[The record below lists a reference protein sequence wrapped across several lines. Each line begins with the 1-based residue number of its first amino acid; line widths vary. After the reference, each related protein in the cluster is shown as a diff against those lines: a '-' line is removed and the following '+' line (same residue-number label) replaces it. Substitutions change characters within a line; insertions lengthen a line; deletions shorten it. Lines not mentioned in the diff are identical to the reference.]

1 MSRSTF
7 FLGQNFITHV
17 MDKAIK
23 NQPNLKIVTRFPPE
37 PNGYL
42 HIGHV
47 KSILLNF
54 GLADY
59 YQGECYLRFD
69 DTNPEKESDDFVR
82 AIQEDVQW
90 LGCQWS
96 KTVFFASDYF
106 EWMYQAAQ
114 ALIRAGFAYVDEQ
127 NQDQIRIYRGTLTE
141 PGVNSPYRDR
151 PIEENMQLFIAM
163 RKGDY
168 EEGKMVLRAKVDMA
182 SPNINMR
189 DPVIYR
195 IRYLTHH
202 RTGDAWCVYPMYTFA
217 HPLEDAKEQVTHSIC
232 TLEFEDQRPFYDW
245 LLNRLVDIG
254 FLKLPLLP
262 HQYEFSRLEM
272 CHTITSKRFLGKL
285 VQEGVVSGWDDP
297 RMPTVSGMRRRGY
310 LPSGLKQFIAR
321 VGITKSANV
330 IAMDVLEGTIRDDLE
345 MRVPRIMA
353 VLRPLR
359 VVLTNYQA
367 QVSQNRCAAFHPQNT
382 DFGERVIPLAQEI
395 FIEQDDFAEVP
406 PIGWQR
412 LVLGGEVR
420 LRYSYVIRCNEVIK
434 DDQGHIIALHCS
446 IDHDTLGK
454 SPLGRKVKG
463 VIHWIACH
471 HAIPVQVR
479 LYNRLLTVPH
489 LNAVD
494 YMESTHTAQLATL
507 VDPMQ
512 NINGWV
518 EPVVANWQ
526 PETKCQF
533 ERLGYFVTDRFDH
546 QPNKT
551 IVFNRTVSLK
561 DTWQKL

>member
-1 MSRSTF
+1 MTRPVF
-7 FLGQNFITHV
+7 FLGQNFITHII
-17 MDKAIK
+17 DKAISER
-23 NQPNLKIVTRFPPE
+23 PTLKIVTRFPPE

-69 DTNPEKESDDFVR
+69 DTNPEKESDEFVR

-96 KTVFFASDYF
+96 KTALFASDYF

-114 ALIRAGFAYVDEQ
+114 ALIRADLAYVDEQ
-127 NQDQIRIYRGTLTE
+127 DQDQIRTHRGTLTQ
-141 PGVNSPYRDR
+141 PGTDSPYRDR
-151 PIEENMQLFIAM
+151 PIEESVQLFAAM
-163 RKGDY
+163 RQGHYK
-168 EEGKMVLRAKVDMA
+168 EGQMVLRAKVDMA

-195 IRYLTHH
+195 IRHLTHH

-245 LLNRLVDIG
+245 LLNSLVAVG
-254 FLKLPLLP
+254 FLKPPLP
-262 HQYEFSRLEM
+262 HQYEFSRLEVR
-272 CHTITSKRFLGKL
+272 HTMTSKRFLGKL

-297 RMPTVSGMRRRGY
+297 RMPTISGMRRRGY
-310 LPSGLKQFIAR
+310 LPSGLRQFIAR
-321 VGITKSANV
+321 VGVAKSAN
-330 IAMDVLEGTIRDDLE
+330 IIDMDLLEGTIRDDLE
-345 MRVPRIMA
+345 MRVPRVMA
-353 VLRPLR
+353 VLHPLR

-367 QVSQNRCAAFHPQNT
+367 GVSQNRYAAFHPQNT
-382 DFGERVIPLAQEI
+382 SFGERIIPLAQEI
-395 FIEQDDFAEVP
+395 FIEQADFAEAP
-406 PIGWQR
+406 PSGWQR

-420 LRYSYVIRCNEVIK
+420 LRYSYVIRCDKVIK
-434 DDQGHIIALHCS
+434 NDQGHIMVLHCS

-463 VIHWIACH
+463 VIHWITCH
-471 HAIPVQVR
+471 HAVPAQVR
-479 LYNRLLTVPH
+479 LYNRLLTVPN
-489 LNAVD
+489 LDAVD
-494 YMESTHTAQLATL
+494 HKEQIDSTYLATL

-512 NINGWV
+512 CINGWV

-533 ERLGYFVTDRFDH
+533 ERLGYFVTDRLDH
-546 QPNKT
+546 LANQT
-551 IVFNRTVSLK
+551 IVFNRIVSLK
-561 DTWQKL
+561 DTWQKP